1 MSALLLVFLGAKGFS
16 WEELPSFC
24 GSRNKAAE
32 ESRVDSSMMLF
43 LKTCASLRDKL
54 RLAPASLRSAALPQV
69 RKSGGCCGV
78 VQRGGL
84 QSALPMLLATA
95 VVCTTSLGDSYGNPT
110 NPEPA
115 WHSPGGDGDCSVEGK
130 RNYFLL
136 GRVLGKNS
144 LKSCCRKQGCVP
156 AGSLYPVQ
164 LCCK

>member
-1 MSALLLVFLGAKGFS
+1 MSALLLMFLGAKGFS

-32 ESRVDSSMMLF
+32 ESHVESSMMLF
-43 LKTCASLRDKL
+43 LKTRAGLRDKL

-84 QSALPMLLATA
+84 QSALPVLLATA
-95 VVCTTSLGDSYGNPT
+95 VVCATSLGDSYWNPT
-110 NPEPA
+110 NPEPT
-115 WHSPGGDGDCSVEGK
+115 WHSPGGDGDFCRREK
-130 RNYFLL
+130 EFLL

-156 AGSLYPVQ
+156 AGSLCPVQ
-164 LCCK
+164 LRCK